1 MLRQLLYNPRNRTAI
16 EESNAKPPIKVWDE
30 LEGIPNHQVNKF
42 QHIAAITP
50 AK

>member
-1 MLRQLLYNPRNRTAI
+1 M
-16 EESNAKPPIKVWDE
+16 DE

-50 AK
+50 AKITTSVIPFAVLATVSATPKPKPNS